1 MAKKEKITLQE
12 LIVQTPELKSSLLK
26 FENVKLQLDK
36 AAETCLQ
43 IKVTDE
49 NSLAVC
55 ENQMGKVNELIKAVE
70 FVRVAEKKPYFEK
83 CKAIDSAA
91 AYVSESSE
99 EALNHL
105 KNEKIAYIRKVE
117 AENKRK
123 LELNNAFIKLKE
135 YLEEKLNQSDGM
147 LNFKTIIAKLEEP
160 VNKEKWQELTEQV
173 ELSNKNYLTLFKL
186 KEKELEGGS
195 TNIIDDAINKAMIE
209 EAKANIESADV
220 PKVEVEVISKV
231 RRLWTFE
238 VVDINSVPKE
248 LLMVDESKVKEYLKA
263 NSDSLEDGKV
273 VNGIKYYKDLKVTV

>member
-1 MAKKEKITLQE
+1 MAKKEKVTLQE

-55 ENQMGKVNELIKAVE
+55 ENQMSKINELVKAVE
-70 FVRVAEKKPYFEK
+70 NVRKTEKEPHFEK
-83 CKAIDSAA
+83 CKAIDAAA
-91 AYVSESSE
+91 AYVSESP
-99 EALNHL
+99 EAALAHL
-105 KNEKIAYIRKVE
+105 KNEKIEYIKKVE

-123 LELNNAFIKLKE
+123 LALEEKYIKLRE
-135 YLEEKLNQSDGM
+135 YLENDYKVVTTEEQCNFFLEKL
-147 LNFKTIIAKLEEP
+147 KLGADE
-160 VNKEKWQELTEQV
+160 EKWQELKPQV
-173 ELSNKNYLTLFKL
+173 DKLFESYITLFTTKL
-186 KEKELEGGS
+186 VEIKNGVDLFTEN
-195 TNIIDDAINKAMIE
+195 TQAVE

-231 RRLWTFE
+231 RRPWTYE
-238 VVDINSVPKE
+238 IVDISLVPLHFMK
-248 LLMVDESKVKEYLKA
+248 VDEDKIKAYLKA